1 MGVSHGKKY
10 LRHKSKPHLK
20 YYFMNYKL
28 RGKKNPT
35 IAWKGEQCCVS
46 PSSLY
51 FYAECVERETIYIYC
66 ILLFIFI
73 GSVTILK
80 IGIEEWIFVLH
91 NQNS

>member
-20 YYFMNYKL
+20 YYFMKYKQ
-28 RGKKNPT
+28 RGKKKKHT
-35 IAWKGEQCCVS
+35 TARKGEQCFVS
-46 PSSLY
+46 PSSF

-80 IGIEEWIFVLH
+80 IGIEE
-91 NQNS
+91 

>member
-20 YYFMNYKL
+20 YYFMKYKQ
-28 RGKKNPT
+28 RGKKTHNSQKRGT
-35 IAWKGEQCCVS
+35 MFRQS
-46 PSSLY
+46 FQLF

-73 GSVTILK
+73 GSVTILE
-80 IGIEEWIFVLH
+80 ISIEE
-91 NQNS
+91 

>member
-20 YYFMNYKL
+20 YYFMKYKQ
-28 RGKKNPT
+28 RGKKKNTQQPE
-35 IAWKGEQCCVS
+35 KGNNVS
-46 PSSLY
+46 SVLPAF

-73 GSVTILK
+73 GSVTLLK
-80 IGIEEWIFVLH
+80 IGIEE
-91 NQNS
+91 